1 MDGKSYFKFE
11 RGTRAR
17 DGIHDGDIKPNKV
30 PLTLGEKFYIAM
42 IVVIYIAASTMSY
55 YWWG

>member
-1 MDGKSYFKFE
+1 MDGNSYFKFE

-30 PLTLGEKFYIAM
+30 PLTLGEKFNIAM
-42 IVVIYIAASTMSY
+42 IVVIYIAAATMSY
-55 YWWG
+55 YWG